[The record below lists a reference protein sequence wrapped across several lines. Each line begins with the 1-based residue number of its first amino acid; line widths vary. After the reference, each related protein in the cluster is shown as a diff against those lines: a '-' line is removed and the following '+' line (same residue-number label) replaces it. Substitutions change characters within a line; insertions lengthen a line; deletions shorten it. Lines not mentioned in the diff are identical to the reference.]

1 MRRLIA
7 IVCALLLAVSIVG
20 PAVAGDA
27 VLNLEQ
33 QLQCPT
39 CDTPLNVSDAP
50 SAMRIKAYI
59 QDKYDAGWSISRI
72 ENSLVAQFGREI
84 LATPPKSGFD
94 LIVWV
99 VPGLLIIAG
108 LVALAVISVAW
119 SRRSRH
125 STPAAVGAT
134 PDELSRLN
142 DELRRIKD

>member
-7 IVCALLLAVSIVG
+7 IACALLLAVG
-20 PAVAGDA
+20 MAAPAVAGDA

-59 QDKYDAGWSISRI
+59 QEKYDAGWSISRI
-72 ENSLVAQFGREI
+72 ENSLVQQFGREI

-99 VPGLLIIAG
+99 VPGVLILIGLL
-108 LVALAVISVAW
+108 ALAAISVAW
-119 SRRSRH
+119 SRRTRQI
-125 STPAAVGAT
+125 TPAAIGAT
-134 PDELSRLN
+134 PQELARLDDELGRL
-142 DELRRIKD
+142 DD